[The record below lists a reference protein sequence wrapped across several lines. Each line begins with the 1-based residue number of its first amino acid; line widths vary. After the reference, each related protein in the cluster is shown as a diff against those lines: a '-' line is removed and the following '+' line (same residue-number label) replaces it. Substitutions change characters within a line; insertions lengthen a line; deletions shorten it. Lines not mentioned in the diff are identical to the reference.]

1 MSMSNI
7 LKITGRLMIPRLFC
21 LEPFSLYSQYKVVLV
36 CFEIDGNWLVPML
49 SLKNLTGIGFKNV
62 SVFSKFFTG
71 ISVFWIAFLVFKFVI
86 PVMTASNWTFP
97 LLYCFNRVYTRI
109 TFKYRFQDWMWN
121 IISTGSIPLYSGV
134 FERKSNLN

>member
-1 MSMSNI
+1 MSLLNI

-21 LEPFSLYSQYKVVLV
+21 LKPFSLYSQYKVVLV

-49 SLKNLTGIGFKNV
+49 LLKKTQRYRLQKCKCFFKIIYRYISLLDSFPCVQICNSCYDSFKLD
-62 SVFSKFFTG
+62 FS
-71 ISVFWIAFLVFKFVI
+71 
-86 PVMTASNWTFP
+86 
-97 LLYCFNRVYTRI
+97 LLYCFNSVYTMI
-109 TFKYRFQDWMWN
+109 TFKYRFQNWMWN

>member
-1 MSMSNI
+1 MSLSNI

-49 SLKNLTGIGFKNV
+49 LLKKLKGIGFKNV
-62 SVFSKFFTG
+62 SVFSKLFTG

-86 PVMTASNWTFP
+86 PVMAASNWTFP
-97 LLYCFNRVYTRI
+97 CCIVSIAFILWLHSNIGFRTGCEILSARVQSHYT
-109 TFKYRFQDWMWN
+109 
-121 IISTGSIPLYSGV
+121 LV
-134 FERKSNLN
+134 FLKEKVI